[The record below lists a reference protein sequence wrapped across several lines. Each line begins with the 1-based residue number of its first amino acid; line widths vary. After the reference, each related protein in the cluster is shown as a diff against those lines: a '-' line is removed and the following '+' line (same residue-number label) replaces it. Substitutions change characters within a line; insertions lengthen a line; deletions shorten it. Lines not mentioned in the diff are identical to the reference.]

1 VDLGVTLWG
10 AAAGGVD
17 VGSIT
22 RPPRL
27 ALVLG
32 NEGAGLGD
40 AASSAVRARIGIPI
54 RGPAE
59 SLNVAMAGTV
69 LMYQLTRAVP

>member
-1 VDLGVTLWG
+1 MWG
-10 AAAGGVD
+10 AAASGVD
-17 VGSIT
+17 VASLE

-32 NEGAGLGD
+32 NEGAGLGS
-40 AASSAVRARIGIPI
+40 AAGGVLAQRIGIPI
-54 RGPAE
+54 RGQAE

-69 LMYQLTRAVP
+69 LMYLLTRTR

>member
-1 VDLGVTLWG
+1 
-10 AAAGGVD
+10 
-17 VGSIT
+17 
-22 RPPRL
+22 
-27 ALVLG
+27 VLG

-40 AASSAVRARIGIPI
+40 AANAAVHARIGIPI